1 MEQFMDDVL
10 VRALAKEAGVR
21 VLLGATTGLSAEAAR
36 RHEAAPT
43 AAVAL
48 ARALTGAALL
58 GATLKVQQRIALKF
72 EGGGPLG
79 KILAESD
86 AYGRVRGYVS
96 NPQTNLPTR
105 LDGHDVATALG
116 VGVLTVVKDLRAKK
130 LYESSV
136 PLLSGEIDADLTYYL
151 GQSEQI
157 PSLVTAG
164 AELDEAGNVSCAGG
178 LLLQAIPPYEQT
190 DIRYL
195 VERLAEMP
203 PVVNMLAA
211 GRTPG
216 DILADL
222 FGEMAYTV
230 LEERP
235 LSFHCGCSWERT
247 RQALLM
253 LGREE
258 IAEMLAADGQAE
270 VACHFCH
277 EQYHFNRADLEEMLG
292 EK

>member
-1 MEQFMDDVL
+1 MDDVL

-21 VLLGATTGLSAEAAR
+21 ALICATTGLTAEAAQ
-36 RHEAAPT
+36 RHETAPT
-43 AAVAL
+43 ATAAL
-48 ARALTGAALL
+48 ARALTGAALM
-58 GATLKVQQRIALKF
+58 GATLKVQGRLALKF
-72 EGGGPLG
+72 EGSGPLW
-79 KILAESD
+79 KIVVEAD
-86 AYGRVRGYVS
+86 AYGRVRGYVAR
-96 NPQTNLPTR
+96 PETNLPPR
-105 LDGHDVATALG
+105 LDSHDVATALG
-116 VGVLTVVKDLRAKK
+116 AGVLTIVKDLRAKK

-157 PSLVTAG
+157 PSLVTVG
-164 AELDEAGNVSCAGG
+164 VEMDEDGRIIHAGG

-190 DIRYL
+190 DIRRL

-203 PVVNMLAA
+203 PVVNLLAV
-211 GRTPG
+211 GRTPA

-235 LSFHCGCSWERT
+235 LSFHCDCSWERT
-247 RQALLM
+247 RQALAM
-253 LGREE
+253 IGREE
-258 IAEMLAADGQAE
+258 IAEMLVADGQAE

-277 EQYHFNRADLEEMLG
+277 ERYHFTRADLEEILG
-292 EK
+292 GQS